1 MHAVRKVSIYSLAG
15 AIVGLVYVA
24 LNDVYVP
31 EALLRG
37 ALLGFIIAG
46 GIGSFEAWIVGSP
59 PHRWFVALPFLAG
72 LLVRTLAYG
81 MIATSAL
88 GVVALTASGSL
99 EMTLA
104 YLASSQFLAD
114 IAVSF
119 AAAIVFNFI
128 NSMQELLGG
137 RKFANLLAGRYHR
150 PRLENRVF
158 LFIDM
163 KNTTMLAEH
172 IGDMAFHA
180 MLAEFCEDVGR
191 AILRH
196 GGEIDRFVGDQVV
209 ATWAVRDRNP
219 VASIG
224 CYRAIA
230 DAKAILLARAAS
242 YISRYGAPAD
252 LRAGL
257 HCGPVV
263 AGELGVG
270 RREIGFVGDAVNT
283 AARIEQSC
291 RMTGEDIMASAELV
305 HRIPPPRDVY
315 GWFDLEPIALRGKA
329 EPLAIVALRRVGEA
343 VPLPPAQA
351 GRSPTGTASRAET

>member
-1 MHAVRKVSIYSLAG
+1 MHAVRKVSIYAVAG
-15 AIVGLVYVA
+15 AVVGLVYVLLNELQDPHA
-24 LNDVYVP
+24 LM
-31 EALLRG
+31 RG

-46 GIGSFEAWIVGSP
+46 GIGAFESWGVGSP

-72 LLVRTLAYG
+72 LLVRTLVYG
-81 MIATSAL
+81 AIASSAL
-88 GVVALTASGSL
+88 GAVAATASGSAQ
-99 EMTLA
+99 MTFA
-104 YLASSQFLAD
+104 YLTSSQFLAD

-150 PRLENRVF
+150 PRQENRIF

-163 KNTTMLAEH
+163 KSTTTLAERL
-172 IGDMAFHA
+172 GDMAFHA

-209 ATWAVRDRNP
+209 ATWPVPERNP
-219 VASIG
+219 AAAVG

-230 DAKAILLARAAS
+230 DAKAMLAARAPS
-242 YISRYGAPAD
+242 YISRYGAAAD

-291 RMTGEDIMASAELV
+291 RATGEDIMASAELV
-305 HRIPPPRDVY
+305 QRIPPPKDVY
-315 GWFDLEPIALRGKA
+315 AWFSLEPIALRGKA
-329 EPLAIVALRRVGEA
+329 APLEIVALRVAGEA
-343 VPLPPAQA
+343 RALPVVQA
-351 GRSPTGTASRAET
+351 GRSPTGTASRAEA